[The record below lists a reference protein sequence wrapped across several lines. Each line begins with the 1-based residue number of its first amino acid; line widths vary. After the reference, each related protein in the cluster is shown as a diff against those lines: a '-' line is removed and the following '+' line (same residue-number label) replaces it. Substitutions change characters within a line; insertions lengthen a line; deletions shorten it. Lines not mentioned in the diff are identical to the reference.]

1 MAKQPMD
8 TVMTRLPRDV
18 RERADAIAERE
29 LLTRSAWLRRLI
41 LTATRGLAA

>member
-8 TVMTRLPRDV
+8 TVITRLPRDV

-41 LTATRGLAA
+41 DGATKGLPA

>member
-1 MAKQPMD
+1 MD

-18 RERADAIAERE
+18 RERADAVAERE

-41 LTATRGLAA
+41 YSATKGLPS